1 MKLNKKD
8 SDNVMHDYHNTKII
22 GFDLGHGETG
32 LTWVRADNQEN
43 TPHSL
48 LINNRKS
55 QITAIANHPQRGIII
70 GDMAY
75 QISDASVF
83 EIAFKNRRFDNFDY
97 QKNIKDF
104 VNAIYQ
110 HLQETNQIQL
120 KEKNYFFIGCPSG
133 WWKEEISTYQQI
145 LSSCLPNSTVVKE
158 SRAALMHA
166 KESGIF
172 TIQELEKSVLVID
185 IGSST
190 TDYTLVK
197 GMSDTPIDFGHDLG
211 ASLIEK
217 EILKK
222 TLECHRQYRQ
232 GCEEIIQLEN
242 YLSEEEIWHLEEIEK
257 LEKVFQQSPLYKNRC
272 ELRCR
277 KAKEEYFTYEDAYE
291 HNIVNVGTEDIQRKF
306 KFVPLVNGKIIDA
319 ILNQPLPELDNK
331 SWRRDFGDQ
340 LEVVKQKLEEQNIQP
355 SAILLTGSA
364 SKMAFVGEMCG
375 KIFPDLPCKRDG
387 EPELCIARGLSRWGR
402 VYLRTSYFMEEISQ
416 FLDNE
421 LSGIVGDCIP
431 EFVDQLAAELA
442 NELVEEVI
450 KPTVR
455 LWRDREIFTLKAL
468 ESKIERKAKAWL
480 TGSDANSKIASC
492 LVDWLSTVQEEVR
505 LKTDGISTK
514 YGLPL
519 GTLGEKSID
528 FGDRTEKIPTSISF
542 EDLSGLSVF
551 MGHLVALIVGVVLAG
566 LFHILL
572 FAGIIAPI
580 VGIIMYFVG
589 ESVVKE
595 QDIPA
600 WVRKLVSDKRIEDM
614 ARQKQPELQQK
625 IQETLIKDPTIS
637 IKLANSISEWLKE
650 TVQEQADKARLL
662 IT

>member
-1 MKLNKKD
+1 MNLNRAD
-8 SDNVMHDYHNTKII
+8 SDKVMHDYHNTKII

-55 QITAIANHPQRGIII
+55 QITAIAHHPQRGIII

-75 QISDASVF
+75 QISDATVF
-83 EIAFKNRRFDNFDY
+83 EIAFKNRRFDNFEY

-110 HLQETNQIQL
+110 HLIETNQIQS

-145 LSSCLPNSTVVKE
+145 LSSCLPNSKVVKE

-232 GCEEIIQLEN
+232 GNEEIIQLGN

-257 LEKVFQQSPLYKNRC
+257 LENIFKQSPLYKNRC

-291 HNIVNVGTEDIQRKF
+291 ESIVNVGSEDIQRKF
-306 KFVPLVNGKIIDA
+306 KFVPLVNRQIIDA
-319 ILNQPLPELDNK
+319 ILNQPLPELDRK
-331 SWRRDFGDQ
+331 SWRTDFGDQ
-340 LEVVKQKLEEQNIQP
+340 LEVVKQKLDEQNIQP

-375 KIFPDLPCKRDG
+375 KIFPQLPCKRDG

-402 VYLRTSYFMEEISQ
+402 VYLRTSYFMEEVGQ

-421 LSGIVGDCIP
+421 LSSIVGDRIP
-431 EFVDQLAAELA
+431 QFVDKLAEELA
-442 NELVEEVI
+442 NDLVEEVI
-450 KPTVR
+450 KPTVK

-480 TGSDANSKIASC
+480 AGSDANSKITSC
-492 LVDWLSTVQEEVR
+492 LVEWLSTVQDEVR

-519 GTLGEKSID
+519 GTLGDKTID

-542 EDLSGLSVF
+542 EDLSGISVF

-580 VGIIMYFVG
+580 IGIVMYFVG
-589 ESVVKE
+589 ESVVKDR
-595 QDIPA
+595 DIPA
-600 WVRKLVSDKRIEDM
+600 WIRKFVSDKRIDDM
-614 ARQKQPELQQK
+614 ARQKKPELQQK

-650 TVQEQADKARLL
+650 TVKQQADKARLL

>member
-1 MKLNKKD
+1 MNLNRAD
-8 SDNVMHDYHNTKII
+8 SNKVMQDYHNTKII

-75 QISDASVF
+75 QISDATVF
-83 EIAFKNRRFDNFDY
+83 EIAFKNRRFDNLEY
-97 QKNIKDF
+97 QKNIKNF

-110 HLQETNQIQL
+110 HLIDTNQVQL

-145 LSSCLPNSTVVKE
+145 LSSCLPNSRVVKE

-232 GCEEIIQLEN
+232 GCEEIIKLEQH
-242 YLSEEEIWHLEEIEK
+242 LSEEEIWHLDEIEK
-257 LEKVFQQSPLYKNRC
+257 LENIFKQSPLYKNRC

-291 HNIVNVGTEDIQRKF
+291 HSMVNVGSEDIQRKF
-306 KFVPLVNGKIIDA
+306 KFVPLVNGQIIDA
-319 ILNQPLPELDNK
+319 ILNQPLSELENK
-331 SWRRDFGDQ
+331 SWRTDFGDQ
-340 LEVVKQKLEEQNIQP
+340 LEVVKQKLDEQNIQP

-375 KIFPDLPCKRDG
+375 KIFPKLPCKRDG

-421 LSGIVGDCIP
+421 LSSIVGDRIP
-431 EFVDQLAAELA
+431 EFVDLLAAELA
-442 NELVEEVI
+442 DDLVQEVI
-450 KPTVR
+450 KPTVT

-480 TGSDANSKIASC
+480 TGSDANSKITSC
-492 LVDWLSTVQEEVR
+492 LVQWLSTVQEEVR

-519 GTLGEKSID
+519 GTLGDKTID

-542 EDLSGLSVF
+542 EDLSGISVF

-580 VGIIMYFVG
+580 IGIIMYFVG
-589 ESVVKE
+589 ESFIKDR
-595 QDIPA
+595 DIPA
-600 WVRKLVSDKRIEDM
+600 WIRKFVSDKRIDDL

-650 TVQEQADKARLL
+650 TVKEQADKARLL